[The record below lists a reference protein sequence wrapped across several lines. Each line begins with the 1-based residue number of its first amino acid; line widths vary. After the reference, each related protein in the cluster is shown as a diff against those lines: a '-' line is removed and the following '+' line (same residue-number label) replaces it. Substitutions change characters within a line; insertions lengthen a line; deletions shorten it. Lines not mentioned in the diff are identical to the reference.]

1 MFRHFAELLSQ
12 ALWKSRNA
20 TGSDLRKVF
29 EHTIGIL
36 FYGTP
41 HRGGNYAN
49 LGDALVHAVN
59 VLGHSASTQIINNL
73 KHESEVLELLREEF
87 RKMLDDNHFVVHSFY
102 ETKGLSFHRTMS
114 EKV

>member
-1 MFRHFAELLSQ
+1 MSQ

-20 TGSDLRKVF
+20 AGSDLRKVF

-49 LGDALVHAVN
+49 LGDALVHAVK
-59 VLGHSASTQIINNL
+59 VSGHSASTQIINNL
-73 KHESEVLELLREEF
+73 KRESEVLELLREDF
-87 RKMLDDNHFVVHSFY
+87 RRMLDEDRFVVHSFY
-102 ETKGLSFHRTMS
+102 ETKGLSFHRAMS